1 MVAVEIGEDT
11 VLVCE
16 ATILL
21 LWGRAILDS
30 SKGSGRLCR
39 SRRQANGG
47 GSRRKRSRRDL
58 GEGGGR
64 RDRRSRQHLELD
76 AQWSEG
82 TGW

>member
-1 MVAVEIGEDT
+1 MVAVEVGKDT
-11 VLVCE
+11 VLVGE
-16 ATILL
+16 ATVLL
-21 LWGRAILDS
+21 LGSRAILDS

-39 SRRQANGG
+39 SRQANGG
-47 GSRRKRSRRDL
+47 GSRRKRPRRDL

-82 TGW
+82 RGW